1 MELYRKR
8 QAIVEHP
15 FGIIKRQWDFY
26 YIMTKKSIKHATADV
41 GLIFTCFNL
50 RRIFNLLDQN
60 ELKKYLKE
68 LDFIFL
74 ILRSYFNEFR
84 SGLFK
89 MKISKPFVNQRKLMA

>member
-1 MELYRKR
+1 
-8 QAIVEHP
+8 
-15 FGIIKRQWDFY
+15 
-26 YIMTKKSIKHATADV
+26 MTKKSIKHATADV

-74 ILRSYFNEFR
+74 ILRGYFNEFR

>member
-1 MELYRKR
+1 MLTPWKAYLNLYHKR
-8 QAIVEHP
+8 LT
-15 FGIIKRQWDFY
+15 IIIESDLY
-26 YIMTKKSIKHATADV
+26 YIITEHATADV

-74 ILRSYFNEFR
+74 ILRGYFNEFR